1 MRGKRPLCHC
11 SEMEKARPMTR
22 TKLALF
28 SLVLALGTSAA
39 PSAFAQVQYYP
50 TSGPI
55 SPWMNMWQRKPGP
68 LDNYHQ
74 YVQPDMRLQSTLSQQ
89 HNALSRNTA
98 GIQVLGEQMGK
109 NREILVQ
116 PTGTGS
122 VFMQYSHYFPT
133 GRGAFSHA
141 RSSPHV
147 AQPSAVAKYA
157 R

>member
-1 MRGKRPLCHC
+1 MRGKRRLYHR

-28 SLVLALGTSAA
+28 SLVLALGASMA
-39 PSAFAQVQYYP
+39 PSAFAQVHYYP

-74 YVQPDMRLQSTLSQQ
+74 YVQPDLRLQGVISQQ

-98 GIQVLGEQMGK
+98 GIQVLGEQIGK

-122 VFMQYSHYFPT
+122 VFMEYSHYFPT
-133 GRGAFSHA
+133 GRGGVGHA
-141 RSSPHV
+141 HSAPRAAH
-147 AQPSAVAKYA
+147 PSAVAKYA